1 MSSQDSP
8 LSLGT
13 DSISKLLF
21 RYAMPAI
28 IAQVAASLYNI
39 VDSIFVGQGVGPLA
53 ITGLALTMPMM
64 NLSAAFGAMVGA
76 GSAALTSIRLGQG
89 NKAAAEN
96 ILGNVVLLNVV
107 LGMAI
112 MLFGLV
118 YIDELLYF
126 FGASDQTLP
135 YAREYMRI
143 ILYGNITQHLYL
155 GMNDMIRA
163 SGNPRKS
170 MAIMLTSVAVNL
182 ILNPLF
188 IFKFGWGIKGSAAA
202 TVIAQFVACLIALSH
217 FCSKS
222 SFLRFKREAFHFDLK
237 IVGNILSIGLAPFL
251 MNLCASMVAAFVNT
265 AMLRY
270 GGTGMH
276 DIITRE
282 QGAADLYVGAYGIV
296 NRVALL
302 FIMII
307 QGLNQGMQPIVGYNY
322 GAKNFA
328 RVRKAVFMTI
338 GCGMAI
344 GTLGF
349 ILGETIPEVIASAF
363 VDSSKGGDEQLM
375 ITAAAQGMRIILIMF
390 PLVGFQVVV
399 GGFFQYIGKAPL
411 AIFVSLTRQL
421 LFLLPLLW
429 ILPRH
434 LGAYGVWSSMPIAD
448 SASILLAFILF
459 VWQIR
464 KIK

>member
-143 ILYGNITQHLYL
+143 ILYGNTITHLFHGL
-155 GMNDMIRA
+155 N
-163 SGNPRKS
+163 N
-170 MAIMLTSVAVNL
+170 MLRVAGYPNKAMTITIISVMLNAVL
-182 ILNPLF
+182 DALF
-188 IFKFGWGIKGSAAA
+188 ILGLDWGIAGSAWA
-202 TVIAQFVACLIALSH
+202 TVLSQTVSLVLLFAH
-217 FCSKS
+217 FMRRD
-222 SFLRFKREAFHFDLK
+222 SFLRFHCEAFHFHWDLVK
-237 IVGNILSIGLAPFL
+237 GITTIGMAPF
-251 MNLCASMVAAFVNT
+251 MIQTCACVVVILVNT
-265 AMLRY
+265 TLQRY
-270 GGTGMH
+270 GG
-276 DIITRE
+276 
-282 QGAADLYVGAYGIV
+282 DLSIGAYGIA
-296 NRVALL
+296 NRVAFL
-302 FIMII
+302 FTMVVL
-307 QGLNQGMQPIVGYNY
+307 GFTQGMQPIVGYNY
-322 GAKNFA
+322 GA
-328 RVRKAVFMTI
+328 RKYDRALKTMWLTVGWSVATT
-338 GCGMAI
+338 
-344 GTLGF
+344 TLGF
-349 ILGETIPEVIASAF
+349 LVCEIFPHQVVGMFVSEDGSGDATALIDASVKGLRILVAMLPI
-363 VDSSKGGDEQLM
+363 
-375 ITAAAQGMRIILIMF
+375 
-390 PLVGFQVVV
+390 VGFNIVA
-399 GGFFQYIGKAPL
+399 GNFFQHIGKPKR
-411 AIFVSLTRQL
+411 AILLSVSRQMLFIVPL
-421 LFLLPLLW
+421 LFFLPP
-429 ILPRH
+429 I
-434 LGAYGVWSSMPIAD
+434 YGVDGVWYAIPIAD
-448 SASILLAFILF
+448 FVSTALAAVLLML
-459 VWQIR
+459 QIR
-464 KIK
+464 KLRQNPSSEVSI

>member
-112 MLFGLV
+112 MVFGLV

-143 ILYGNITQHLYL
+143 ILYGNTITHLFHGLNNMLRVAGYPKKA
-155 GMNDMIRA
+155 MNITL
-163 SGNPRKS
+163 
-170 MAIMLTSVAVNL
+170 ISVA
-182 ILNPLF
+182 LNAVLDALF
-188 IFKFGWGIKGSAAA
+188 ILGLDWGIAGSAWA
-202 TVIAQFVACLIALSH
+202 TVLSQTVSLVLLFAH
-217 FCSKS
+217 FMRRD
-222 SFLRFKREAFHFDLK
+222 SFLRFHREAFHFHWDLVK
-237 IVGNILSIGLAPFL
+237 GITTIGMAPF
-251 MNLCASMVAAFVNT
+251 MIQTCACVVVILVNT
-265 AMLRY
+265 TLQRY
-270 GGTGMH
+270 GG
-276 DIITRE
+276 
-282 QGAADLYVGAYGIV
+282 DLSIGAYGIA
-296 NRVALL
+296 NRVAFL
-302 FIMII
+302 FTMVVL
-307 QGLNQGMQPIVGYNY
+307 GFTQGMQPIVGYNY
-322 GAKNFA
+322 GARKYDRA
-328 RVRKAVFMTI
+328 RKTMWLTVGWSVATT
-338 GCGMAI
+338 
-344 GTLGF
+344 TLGF
-349 ILGETIPEVIASAF
+349 LVCEIFPHQVVGMFVSEDGSGDATALIDASVKGLRILVAMLPI
-363 VDSSKGGDEQLM
+363 
-375 ITAAAQGMRIILIMF
+375 
-390 PLVGFQVVV
+390 VGFNIVA
-399 GGFFQYIGKAPL
+399 GNFFQHIGKPKR
-411 AIFVSLTRQL
+411 AILLSVSRQMLFIVPL
-421 LFLLPLLW
+421 LFFLPP
-429 ILPRH
+429 I
-434 LGAYGVWSSMPIAD
+434 YGVDGVWYAIPIAD
-448 SASILLAFILF
+448 FVSTALAAVLLLL
-459 VWQIR
+459 QIR
-464 KIK
+464 KLRQNPSSEVSI

>member
-112 MLFGLV
+112 MVFGLV

-143 ILYGNITQHLYL
+143 ILYGNTITHLFHGL
-155 GMNDMIRA
+155 N
-163 SGNPRKS
+163 N
-170 MAIMLTSVAVNL
+170 MLRVAGYPNKAMTITIISVMLNAVL
-182 ILNPLF
+182 DALF
-188 IFKFGWGIKGSAAA
+188 ILGLDWGIAGSAWA
-202 TVIAQFVACLIALSH
+202 TVLSQTVSLVLLFAH
-217 FCSKS
+217 FMRRD
-222 SFLRFKREAFHFDLK
+222 SFLRFHREAFHFHWDLVK
-237 IVGNILSIGLAPFL
+237 GITTIGMAPF
-251 MNLCASMVAAFVNT
+251 MIQTCACVVVILVNT
-265 AMLRY
+265 TLQRY
-270 GGTGMH
+270 GG
-276 DIITRE
+276 
-282 QGAADLYVGAYGIV
+282 DLSIGAYGIA
-296 NRVALL
+296 NRVAFL
-302 FIMII
+302 FTMVVL
-307 QGLNQGMQPIVGYNY
+307 GFTQGMQPIVGYNY
-322 GAKNFA
+322 GA
-328 RVRKAVFMTI
+328 RKYDRALKTMWLTVGWSVATT
-338 GCGMAI
+338 
-344 GTLGF
+344 TLGF
-349 ILGETIPEVIASAF
+349 LVCEIFPHQVVGMFVSEDGSGDATALIDASVKGLRILVAMLPI
-363 VDSSKGGDEQLM
+363 
-375 ITAAAQGMRIILIMF
+375 
-390 PLVGFQVVV
+390 VGFNIVA
-399 GGFFQYIGKAPL
+399 GNFFQHIGKPKR
-411 AIFVSLTRQL
+411 AILLSVARQMLFIVPL
-421 LFLLPLLW
+421 LFFLPP
-429 ILPRH
+429 I
-434 LGAYGVWSSMPIAD
+434 YGVDGVWYAIPIAD
-448 SASILLAFILF
+448 FVSTALAAVLLML
-459 VWQIR
+459 QIR
-464 KIK
+464 KLRQNPSSEVSI

>member
-143 ILYGNITQHLYL
+143 ILYGNTITHLFHGL
-155 GMNDMIRA
+155 N
-163 SGNPRKS
+163 N
-170 MAIMLTSVAVNL
+170 MLRVAGYPNKAMTITIISVMLNAVL
-182 ILNPLF
+182 DALF
-188 IFKFGWGIKGSAAA
+188 ILGLDWGIAGSAWA
-202 TVIAQFVACLIALSH
+202 TVLSQTVSLVLLFAH
-217 FCSKS
+217 FMRRD
-222 SFLRFKREAFHFDLK
+222 SFLRFHREAFHFHWDLVK
-237 IVGNILSIGLAPFL
+237 GITTIGMAPF
-251 MNLCASMVAAFVNT
+251 MIQTCACVVVILVNT
-265 AMLRY
+265 TLQRY
-270 GGTGMH
+270 GG
-276 DIITRE
+276 
-282 QGAADLYVGAYGIV
+282 DLSIGAYGIA
-296 NRVALL
+296 NRVAFL
-302 FIMII
+302 FTMVVL
-307 QGLNQGMQPIVGYNY
+307 GFTQGMQPIVGYNY
-322 GAKNFA
+322 GA
-328 RVRKAVFMTI
+328 RKYDRALKTMWLTVGWSVATT
-338 GCGMAI
+338 
-344 GTLGF
+344 TLGF
-349 ILGETIPEVIASAF
+349 LVCEIFPHQVVGMFVSEDGSGDATALIDASVKGLRILVAMLPI
-363 VDSSKGGDEQLM
+363 
-375 ITAAAQGMRIILIMF
+375 
-390 PLVGFQVVV
+390 VGFNIVA
-399 GGFFQYIGKAPL
+399 GNFFQHIGKPKR
-411 AIFVSLTRQL
+411 AILLSVSRQMLFIVPL
-421 LFLLPLLW
+421 LFFLPP
-429 ILPRH
+429 I
-434 LGAYGVWSSMPIAD
+434 YGVDGVWYAIPIAD
-448 SASILLAFILF
+448 FVSTALAAPF
-459 VWQIR
+459 
-464 KIK
+464 